1 MKIKQVLYYFIFA
14 SVIIIQTGCL
24 IGAVGAGAAAGMYVK
39 GALKVDSKKSFE
51 HVFKVVEQTCQEMK
65 FTISKKEQKAFK
77 GTIVADGD
85 FGRVVFEV
93 KAKSPDLTSISIRV
107 GAFGDKGASELIYG
121 KLKPKL

>member
-14 SVIIIQTGCL
+14 SIIIQTGCL

-51 HVFKVVEQTCQEMK
+51 EVYKVVEQTCQEMK
-65 FTISKKEQKAFK
+65 FTISKKEQKSFK

-93 KAKSPDLTSISIRV
+93 KAKSPDHTAISIRV

>member
-1 MKIKQVLYYFIFA
+1 MKIKQVLCYFVFA

-51 HVFKVVEQTCQEMK
+51 QVFKVVEQTCQEMK

-77 GTIVADGD
+77 GTSLFMIVD
-85 FGRVVFEV
+85 VP
-93 KAKSPDLTSISIRV
+93 AKRKNS
-107 GAFGDKGASELIYG
+107 DKIC
-121 KLKPKL
+121 